1 MDWQTT
7 AVLMAV
13 LAAAGFLVWRY
24 LRRKAQPGACANCMA
39 HQRLSMSKRPAAK
52 D

>member
-1 MDWQTT
+1 MDWQT
-7 AVLMAV
+7 AAALLVVAG
-13 LAAAGFLVWRY
+13 AAGFLIWRY

-39 HQRLSMSKRPAAK
+39 HQRLSMGKRPAAK